1 MSISFSFFKKTD
13 LNFNFNLIFC
23 IILQEVDIM
32 ALLESGENYLES
44 IYRLSKKQTEIH
56 AIDIVNDLGFSKPSV
71 SIALK
76 KLRES
81 GHIIIDNNSHIS
93 LTDKGLKI
101 AEKIYERHN
110 IITNLFISLGVSSN
124 VAEEDACKIEHYL
137 SDETFDALKK
147 HYLNS

>member
-1 MSISFSFFKKTD
+1 
-13 LNFNFNLIFC
+13 
-23 IILQEVDIM
+23 M